1 MQRLF
6 GAEIY
11 MSAHITRCQESFA
24 VAVLFS
30 ILKISEDIK
39 ECCGHVCIM
48 NGNWQP
54 VLYLLASVIRVISRL
69 PENEWLT
76 VAGFPI
82 SNSVAI
88 VLHRER
94 ETDFIEVL
102 TSINDCVIAPTKK
115 SDLRQAWRKNLRH
128 QSRRRRRPDDVR
140 QKRQRKCN
148 TLGLKAKAIKDNI
161 WVITTANSS
170 SRCQKAK
177 RWGLT
182 DDRERQT
189 NEDCAAQASANSSNK
204 NPDSCRRLARQE
216 LDDNKTLSCWTVSR
230 RQLQQTRGL

>member
-128 QSRRRRRPDDVR
+128 QSRRRPDDVR

-170 SRCQKAK
+170 SRCSESEEMRSNRRQ
-177 RWGLT
+177 GET
-182 DDRERQT
+182 D
-189 NEDCAAQASANSSNK
+189 K
-204 NPDSCRRLARQE
+204 RRLCCTGISQ
-216 LDDNKTLSCWTVSR
+216 
-230 RQLQQTRGL
+230 